1 MNFKSAAKEQQ
12 WIFVVQEAIY
22 KGKSSQS
29 TQSGP
34 KMDHGLEDGARPK
47 LNANWPRV
55 QGIYNSFVLS
65 TKLHNSFKGV

>member
-12 WIFVVQEAIY
+12 WIFVVREAIY
-22 KGKSSQS
+22 EGKSSQS

-47 LNANWPRV
+47 LNANWHQSP
-55 QGIYNSFVLS
+55 GVL
-65 TKLHNSFKGV
+65 